1 MERKRSLILINSE
14 TTYGTEPAMVAVPI
28 ITIGDP
34 NFELITNVKE
44 RQAPTKSLGSIA
56 PTVMYKAAKLSFK
69 TEFKGAGAPAST
81 PPVIGYLFKIAGMT
95 ETVNDEQGSESV
107 EYNCSDSLET
117 PSATVYFYHGATLHK
132 MVGCVANL
140 KMDLAAG
147 DIMYLDVELQGLV
160 PTSNIIADDTFPD
173 PTYSTIAPN
182 YYKSANFKFGAITDL
197 YISKFSIDF
206 GNEIAE
212 RPDPNSAYGINRFY
226 VKNRSVKVSFDPEK
240 KALSKID
247 PWALH
252 VAQTE
257 TTIETKI
264 NKDTA
269 GSEIDITVIGVTLDV
284 PKYGERDNIITYELS
299 GVSRVKSGIT
309 VNPITIMFQ

>member
-1 MERKRSLILINSE
+1 
-14 TTYGTEPAMVAVPI
+14 
-28 ITIGDP
+28 
-34 NFELITNVKE
+34 
-44 RQAPTKSLGSIA
+44 
-56 PTVMYKAAKLSFK
+56 
-69 TEFKGAGAPAST
+69 
-81 PPVIGYLFKIAGMT
+81 
-95 ETVNDEQGSESV
+95 
-107 EYNCSDSLET
+107 
-117 PSATVYFYHGATLHK
+117 